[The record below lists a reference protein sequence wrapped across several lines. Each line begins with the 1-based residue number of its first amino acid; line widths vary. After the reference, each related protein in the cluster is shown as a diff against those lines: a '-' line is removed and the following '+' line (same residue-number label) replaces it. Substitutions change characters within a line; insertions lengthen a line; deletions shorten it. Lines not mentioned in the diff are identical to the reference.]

1 MSVPN
6 GSLVRCSSRWFL
18 DWAWRL
24 LLVLDLDLLPLL
36 RLLGRRELLER
47 DLRVDLE
54 DATLLSDDG
63 RVLPL
68 DLDRLSSPLL
78 FFFETL
84 SERPPLGSRLRE
96 LGSRPRELDRTLA
109 ASDLSLLDDEDDDGP
124 PLVDGRSFLLLL
136 LRRLPLDSALLLEPK
151 LWSNPLASSSSSS
164 SLPKRLSSSS
174 VSSSSS
180 SSPSDMNLPSLP
192 LLCTLLSSMLRQ
204 SGQAFINIFQP
215 GPKSLFLRSRILGW
229 WMQ

>member
-1 MSVPN
+1 M
-6 GSLVRCSSRWFL
+6 
-18 DWAWRL
+18 DWACRL
-24 LLVLDLDLLPLL
+24 LLFLDLDLLPLL
-36 RLLGRRELLER
+36 RLLDRRELLER
-47 DLRVDLE
+47 ELRVDLE

-68 DLDRLSSPLL
+68 DLDRLSSPLVDL
-78 FFFETL
+78 FEL
-84 SERPPLGSRLRE
+84 QWDRLLLGSRLRE
-96 LGSRPRELDRTLA
+96 LGSRLRELDRTLA
-109 ASDLSLLDDEDDDGP
+109 PSRLSLLDVDVDDDAP
-124 PLVDGRSFLLLL
+124 PFVDGRSFLLLI

-151 LWSNPLASSSSSS
+151 LWSKPLASSFSSS

-192 LLCTLLSSMLRQ
+192 LLCTLFSSALRQ
-204 SGQAFINIFQP
+204 SGQAFINIFHP

-229 WMQ
+229 